1 MFLKIRKIAIAAII
15 GLIHLSSHA
24 DVIGVNDANSPLST
38 KRIDEL
44 KYLVK
49 QDCGSCHGMLF
60 KGGLG
65 PALLPKNLSP
75 LTKKQVADIIL
86 YGMPATAMPPWQGIL
101 SKQEAMWIA
110 RSLKTGSL
118 LNKSS
123 SNINSK

>member
-1 MFLKIRKIAIAAII
+1 MFFEIRKIAITAII

-24 DVIGVNDANSPLST
+24 DLIGVNNANNPLSS

-65 PALLPKNLSP
+65 PALLPKNLSS
-75 LTKKQVADIIL
+75 LTNKQVADIIL

-101 SKQEAMWIA
+101 SMQEAMWIA

-118 LNKSS
+118 SDT
-123 SNINSK
+123 NSK